1 MENNKPCGLHCI
13 KIKHI
18 GVKAGDM
25 EILSDVNLH
34 IHCGKLTVVIGRNGA
49 GKSTL
54 LKAILGEISHTG
66 TIEFKDTRS
75 NTLKDLKIGYVPQI
89 LNLDKNSP
97 TSVYDLIASFQSSV
111 PVFLR
116 KSKKAYQ
123 QAREQ
128 LKTFGAENL
137 IDKNLSTLS
146 GGELQRVLLSI
157 STTPLPNLLVLDEP
171 VSGIDRNGIAEFYK
185 IVDNLK
191 RNCDLA
197 IVLVSHDLD
206 FVAQYADE
214 VILLEHKV
222 VCRGTVDEVYH
233 SDAFIKTF
241 GQVAYTR
248 KEADR

>member
-13 KIKHI
+13 KMKHI

-25 EILSDVNLH
+25 VILSDVNLH

-75 NTLKDLKIGYVPQI
+75 NTLKDLKIGYVPQT

-97 TSVYDLIASFQSSV
+97 TSVYDLIASFQSSI

-123 QAREQ
+123 QAKEQ

-185 IVDNLK
+185 IVDDLK

-222 VCRGTVDEVYH
+222 VCRGTVKEVYN

-241 GQVAYTR
+241 GQVAYNR
-248 KEADR
+248 KEAGR